1 MGVEVLE
8 LLFYGQPYNSK
19 GQMYVVFND
28 GNSETIVPYPGDAND
43 LRTDAWQLWRIEL
56 SDFNDLDLSN
66 IESFAIGFS
75 TGLGDPYAMGS
86 GTMFFDDI
94 TLYASRCL
102 PENRPPADLDGDCA
116 VNFPDLE
123 ELAYTWLDRGHNT
136 YAVTEPNAPVAWYKF
151 DDNADDSAG
160 SAHGLLR
167 GDPTFAPGM
176 HGKAISLDGQKDS
189 VELTRVTNLFSS
201 ITSAITIAFWQYGAD
216 SPHLTDTLC
225 CSNYAYGASDPAIAV
240 NLGCWRQPGEYNW
253 DCGEPRA
260 FHDRLSGNHR
270 YQSEW
275 SGRWNHWAFTKDARL
290 GEMQIFLNGRLYD
303 SRAGANSPISQITSF
318 EIGSGSYGGYDG
330 LIDDFRIY
338 DYALSQPEIAHA
350 ATNGTG
356 VFDLPLMLPA
366 DLNNDNRINFADF
379 AILADNWLE
388 NGLWP

>member
-1 MGVEVLE
+1 
-8 LLFYGQPYNSK
+8 
-19 GQMYVVFND
+19 
-28 GNSETIVPYPGDAND
+28 
-43 LRTDAWQLWRIEL
+43 
-56 SDFNDLDLSN
+56 
-66 IESFAIGFS
+66 
-75 TGLGDPYAMGS
+75 
-86 GTMFFDDI
+86 
-94 TLYASRCL
+94 
-102 PENRPPADLDGDCA
+102 
-116 VNFPDLE
+116 
-123 ELAYTWLDRGHNT
+123 
-136 YAVTEPNAPVAWYKF
+136 VAWYKF

-160 SAHGLLR
+160 SAHGLLH
-167 GDPTFAPGM
+167 GNPTFAPGV
-176 HGKAISLDGQKDS
+176 HGKAMSFDGNEDS
-189 VELTRVTNLFSS
+189 VELTGVTNLFSS

-253 DCGEPRA
+253 DCGQSRT
-260 FHDRLSGNHR
+260 FHERLSGNHR

-303 SRAGANSPISQITSF
+303 SRAEANSPISQITSF

-338 DYALSQPEIAHA
+338 DYALSQSEIAHA
-350 ATNGTG
+350 ATDGTG